1 MRNNDNAIVK
11 KNRLKKKKI
20 EKILLYCSFVLN
32 FKTELII
39 ESNTELTKLFSNIRT
54 LKKSGVFNRI
64 FTILYKRYTAIKKR
78 YCNK

>member
-11 KNRLKKKKI
+11 RNRLKKKKI
-20 EKILLYCSFVLN
+20 EKILLYCIFVLN

-54 LKKSGVFNRI
+54 LKKSGVFNRNFYNPI
-64 FTILYKRYTAIKKR
+64 
-78 YCNK
+78 